1 MDDPVLLLT
10 LLAGLLGAPADM
22 KKPINTKDSL
32 DKPASQETDIKSVVC
47 LSALKILSRSEFRGL
62 DGLWASCLLQMFG
75 LFTDTLNG
83 DVFLSLGFHH
93 CGTLVFRVQE
103 VETDLWAVCPG
114 QLSISQARDTVKI
127 MHPAHVAKPDA
138 FDEEYKGVPYK
149 ICTCKRF
156 ILLCTSFGV
165 HTYTFVSYQK
175 VIPIWSKGCSSVS

>member
-83 DVFLSLGFHH
+83 DVFFVPGLPPLRNISFPSSGSGNRFVGCLPWATIHLSSARH
-93 CGTLVFRVQE
+93 CE
-103 VETDLWAVCPG
+103 NHA
-114 QLSISQARDTVKI
+114 SS
-127 MHPAHVAKPDA
+127 
-138 FDEEYKGVPYK
+138 
-149 ICTCKRF
+149 TC
-156 ILLCTSFGV
+156 GEA
-165 HTYTFVSYQK
+165 
-175 VIPIWSKGCSSVS
+175 

>member
-127 MHPAHVAKPDA
+127 MHTRACHTKSVPARDL
-138 FDEEYKGVPYK
+138 
-149 ICTCKRF
+149 F
-156 ILLCTSFGV
+156 ILLCTSCGV

>member
-1 MDDPVLLLT
+1 
-10 LLAGLLGAPADM
+10 
-22 KKPINTKDSL
+22 
-32 DKPASQETDIKSVVC
+32 
-47 LSALKILSRSEFRGL
+47 
-62 DGLWASCLLQMFG
+62 MFG

-127 MHPAHVAKPDA
+127 MHLAHVAKPDA

-156 ILLCTSFGV
+156 IHFAL
-165 HTYTFVSYQK
+165 H
-175 VIPIWSKGCSSVS
+175 